1 MSESSATVARARDR
15 EDTDRWSYYLDPDFY
30 RHLADVARSWS
41 DDWPP
46 ADPLVRS
53 ECEAVLAREAR
64 LIDEARF
71 NEWLELFTDRCLYWV
86 PITPGGGDPRTEV
99 SHSFDDRRR
108 MTDRVYWLRTGL
120 AFCQIPQSRTRRMIT
135 NVEVLDEPSGDRR
148 RVRSNFVVHEFRA
161 GVARS
166 YPGWYGHLLERH
178 DGDWRIAV
186 KQVNLLDSEHGH
198 ENLTIIF

>member
-1 MSESSATVARARDR
+1 MPETAPAAVDRA
-15 EDTDRWSYYLDPDFY
+15 DTDRWSYYLDPEFY
-30 RHLADVARSWS
+30 PNLIALARSWS

-46 ADPLVRS
+46 ADPAVRS

-71 NEWLELFTDRCLYWV
+71 NEWLEVYTEHCLYWV
-86 PITPGGGDPRTEV
+86 PITPGGGDPRSEV
-99 SHSFDDRRR
+99 SYAFDDRRR
-108 MTDRVYWLRTGL
+108 MADRVYWLRTGL

-135 NVEVLDEPSGDRR
+135 NIEVLTDPAAGRR
-148 RVRSNFVVHEFRA
+148 LVRSNFVVHEFRA
-161 GVARS
+161 GTSRS

-178 DGDWRIAV
+178 GEEWRIAV

-198 ENLTIIF
+198 ENMTIIF